1 MAQDQQMNKM
11 PKLRYGRRIP
21 CPLQVCP
28 FYLILHVFHQET
40 LQTPPPGD
48 FCRLHI

>member
-1 MAQDQQMNKM
+1 MNKM
-11 PKLRYGRRIP
+11 PKLRYGRIP
-21 CPLQVCP
+21 MSSPGVS